1 MCRHLCQP
9 PFFLLLLL
17 LLVLLCCSSSSTSSS
32 SYISPLAL
40 SHLFLLPPLP
50 TLCFPLE
57 GVIFR
62 PSGPLFMFSLFLFN
76 YPSSPFSSTSFLFF
90 LFHYD
95 PLLSFSQ
102 TTPLPRST
110 SFLFFLFHYDPLLFF
125 ITNHPFSY
133 YQLPIYSVIS
143 SKTEIYDTRLC
154 RFKWC
159 LIQNL

>member
-62 PSGPLFMFSLFLFN
+62 PSGPLFMFSLFLSN

-102 TTPLPRST
+102 TTPLPRLVQLASC
-110 SFLFFLFHYDPLLFF
+110 SFFFTMTLFLFF
-125 ITNHPFSY
+125 ITNYPSSPFS
-133 YQLPIYSVIS
+133 PTSFFFIP
-143 SKTEIYDTRLC
+143 
-154 RFKWC
+154 
-159 LIQNL
+159 